1 MHLFIH
7 KNTKLSCIS
16 KGLTNLDIFKESGF
30 KITSEAVDHRTSFDV
45 KVQRHVTRIVEFFCQ
60 TIKILV
66 SISGQN
72 NKVMMIRMNVVMIDD
87 DNDEG
92 DDDVDGDDDYRLY

>member
-1 MHLFIH
+1 M
-7 KNTKLSCIS
+7 
-16 KGLTNLDIFKESGF
+16 DVFKESGF

-66 SISGQN
+66 SICGQN
-72 NKVMMIRMNVVMIDD
+72 NKVMMNVVMIDD
-87 DNDEG
+87 DNDE